1 MEVHMAK
8 KKSKIN
14 IRTIAFLSASTLGVL
29 GWSGYDYQPLVSARK
44 TGSRVITQIKE
55 NFEALKDWADEQIEA
70 LTGHESSR
78 K

>member
-1 MEVHMAK
+1 MAK
-8 KKSKIN
+8 KKSKLN

-29 GWSGYDYQPLVSARK
+29 GWSGYDYQPFVSARES
-44 TGSRVITQIKE
+44 GSRVITQIKE
-55 NFEALKDWADEQIEA
+55 KFEALRESVGKHTEA